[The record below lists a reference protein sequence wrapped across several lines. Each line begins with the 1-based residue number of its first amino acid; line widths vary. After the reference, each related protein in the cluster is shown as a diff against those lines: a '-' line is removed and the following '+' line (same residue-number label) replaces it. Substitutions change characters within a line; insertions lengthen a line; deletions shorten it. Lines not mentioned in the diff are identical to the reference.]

1 MLTLPAI
8 DEPVPRTTGAR
19 IFALSDIHVDYDVN
33 VQWLRA
39 LSSVDYRDDILIL
52 AGDVTHKLPELGSTL
67 SALATRFAKVLFV
80 PGNHELWVLG
90 EAPERSSLEKFADVA
105 RVVAESGVSM
115 QSYRQGDVLIAPL
128 LGWYDYS
135 FGQPSTDLYGM
146 WMDYHA
152 CRWPPGFQPEDVAAH
167 FTRLNRQINAC
178 DARKV
183 ITFSHFLPRID
194 LVPSYVSSRHRL
206 LDPVLGSTRL
216 EQQLRQ
222 LGSSIHVYG
231 HSHINRRVSFDGVT
245 YINNA
250 LGYPGEERIT
260 KRQLLCIDEP

>member
-1 MLTLPAI
+1 MLTHPAI
-8 DEPVPRTTGAR
+8 DQAVLRTMGTR
-19 IFALSDIHVDYDVN
+19 VFALSDIHVDYDIN

-39 LSSVDYRDDILIL
+39 LSNLDYRDDILIL
-52 AGDVTHKLPELGSTL
+52 AGDVTHKLPELANSL
-67 SALATRFAKVLFV
+67 SALAKRFAKVLFV

-90 EAPERSSLEKFADVA
+90 EGPERASLQKFADV
-105 RVVAESGVSM
+105 VAVAAQSGVSM
-115 QSYRQGDVLIAPL
+115 QSYRHGNVLITPL

-135 FGQPSTDLYGM
+135 FGQPSAELYSM

-167 FTRLNRQINAC
+167 FTRMNRES
-178 DARKV
+178 DTDGARKI

-194 LVPSYVSSRHRL
+194 LLPSHVSSRHRL
-206 LDPVLGSTRL
+206 LDPVLGSVRL
-216 EQQLRQ
+216 EQQLRGI
-222 LGSSIHVYG
+222 GSSMHVYG
-231 HSHINRRVSFDGVT
+231 HSHINRSVILDGVT

-260 KRQLLCIDEP
+260 KRQLLCIAEL